1 MENFEERKETR
12 KTPGVGLA
20 EILIAVGVFV
30 LLAVGGVFGLSFLEL
45 GVVSLLALSQVVVYM
60 AALVAIFAAVGIRRL
75 GVASLGFVS
84 TTWKWILIGVGIAFA
99 SRMLAFIIVPIYIL
113 ITGDSS
119 NPQEGLFEDLIAG
132 SAFQIFLF
140 ALAIG
145 VLAPFAEEMFF
156 RGMVFGWL
164 RKWGF
169 WLSAIISAAL
179 FGAAHG
185 INFIFPASFA
195 LGLLNAYAYEKSGS
209 LWPAIVA
216 HMAFNGTS
224 LVALLAISQMDI
236 PLS

>member
-195 LGLLNAYAYEKSGS
+195 LGLLNAYVYEKSGS

>member
-1 MENFEERKETR
+1 MENPDAHHEKR
-12 KTPGVGLA
+12 KTPNVGLTD
-20 EILIAVGVFV
+20 ILIAAGVAI
-30 LLAVGGVFGLSFLEL
+30 LLGAGGVFALSFLEL
-45 GVVSLLALSQVVVYM
+45 GRVSLIALSQVAVYV
-60 AALVAIFAAVGIRRL
+60 AALVGIVAAVGVRRIGL
-75 GVASLGFVS
+75 ASLGFVS

-119 NPQEGLFEDLIAG
+119 NPQQGLFEDLIAG
-132 SAFQIFLF
+132 SAFQIILF

-169 WLSAIISAAL
+169 WLSAIISAGL

-185 INFIFPASFA
+185 INFVFPASFA

-209 LWPAIVA
+209 IWPAVVA
-216 HMAFNGTS
+216 HMTFNGMS
-224 LVALLAISQMDI
+224 LAALLALSQMDI